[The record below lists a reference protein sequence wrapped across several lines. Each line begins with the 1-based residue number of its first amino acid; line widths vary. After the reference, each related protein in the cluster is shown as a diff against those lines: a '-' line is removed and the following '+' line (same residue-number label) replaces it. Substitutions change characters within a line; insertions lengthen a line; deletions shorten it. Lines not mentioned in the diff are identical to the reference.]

1 MVSNTIK
8 NYQVAVIGGGAAGLT
23 AALYS
28 SRRGLKTILISPEI
42 GGQAGTTFEIE
53 NYPGRGFT
61 TGPELMLDFKNQAEQ
76 SGTEFLLAEVIGLEK
91 KEQQLV
97 VKTITEDIQAQTVVL
112 AFGLTP
118 RKLNLP
124 EENNFLNKGLSY
136 CATCDGPLFKNKIVA
151 VVGGG
156 PAGLEAAEY
165 LGRIADKVYLVAR
178 GDKLLGEEVV
188 KEKIINN
195 SKIEIIYQAE
205 VKEILGNDKVEKIII
220 TKKVGDQAIDQTLEV
235 TGLFVKVGYLASSAW
250 LPDFVKRDDKGQIVT
265 NKDTETNCPG
275 VFAAGD
281 ITDIDYK
288 QIVISA
294 GEGAKAALRAFQY
307 IQKTPRL
314 GTDWGKK

>member
-1 MVSNTIK
+1 M
-8 NYQVAVIGGGAAGLT
+8 IGGGAAGLS

-28 SRRGLKTILISPEI
+28 ARRGLTTILISPEI

-53 NYPGRGFT
+53 NYPGRGFV
-61 TGPELMLDFKNQAEQ
+61 TGPELMMDFKLQAEA
-76 SGTEFLLAEVIGLEK
+76 SGTEFLLTEAVGLEK
-91 KEQQLV
+91 IDQQFL
-97 VKTITEDIQAQTVVL
+97 VKTPTENIPAVAVIL

-151 VVGGG
+151 VIGGG

-165 LGRIADKVYLVAR
+165 LGRLAAKVYLIAR
-178 GDKLLGEEVV
+178 ADKLTGEEVI
-188 KEKIINN
+188 KEKITAN
-195 SKIEIIYQAE
+195 SKIEIIYQT
-205 VKEILGNDKVEKIII
+205 EIKQIIGEGQVEQIVIS
-220 TKKVGDQAIDQTLEV
+220 KKVGEQIEEQVLKV
-235 TGLFVKVGYLASSAW
+235 NGVFVKVGYLANSTW
-250 LPDFVKRDDKGQIVT
+250 LPDFIARDEKGQIIT

-294 GEGAKAALRAFQY
+294 GEGAKAALRAYQY